1 MSGAQHGK
9 TQYVSSVVMYEQC
22 GSKSAMEIKKEK
34 ALEMLHSP
42 EYGLLLFTNRE
53 VA

>member
-22 GSKSAMEIKKEK
+22 GVCRAAFRKSVMEIKKEK
-34 ALEMLHSP
+34 ALEMR
-42 EYGLLLFTNRE
+42 YVLLVYFK
-53 VA
+53 